1 MTTSNKILAVLAV
14 KLTASDHTRLESH
27 LSNWNRLN
35 EILLLGTISAGD
47 LRKLI
52 YLESQGKCRLP
63 MLRKLVTRLK
73 SYEAIALCELL
84 RICSN
89 EKSNAK

>member
-14 KLTASDHTRLESH
+14 NVSPADRKRLLPH

-35 EILLLGTISAGD
+35 EILLLGTISTAD
-47 LRKLI
+47 MRKLI

-89 EKSNAK
+89 EKAR